1 MRDLVLVRKGMVAVA
16 LSALVGWGGGAVA
29 EAQQRPLVTED
40 PETIGEGRILIEAGA
55 DWMRDISFPVSGLR
69 GDLFAGP
76 MMGISVGIGRIAELQ
91 IDGGFYRRLRITER
105 RDAPLSPTLDFEG
118 DETATFE
125 DVTIGTKIRLMG
137 EGPGRPALGFR
148 FATKLPNVSNETGLG
163 YDTTDFYASFLM
175 AKTVESFRVVGNA
188 GIAVISDPAE
198 GARQDDL
205 MTLGLSIA
213 RAVTNSTEVVGEV
226 NGRLF
231 LGASDPAIGA
241 ENRGTMRFGGRYTR
255 GTVRLDAGVV
265 LGMTSRDPQIGFT
278 TGFTWVFDAF

>member
-1 MRDLVLVRKGMVAVA
+1 METATARRWMAAALLVMWVP
-16 LSALVGWGGGAVA
+16 GGAA
-29 EAQQRPLVTED
+29 LAQQRPLLTED
-40 PETIGEGRILIEAGA
+40 PETIGEGRILIESGF

-76 MMGISVGIGRIAELQ
+76 TMGISVGIGRIAELQ

-137 EGPGRPALGFR
+137 EGPARPALGFR

-163 YDTTDFYASFLM
+163 YDTTDFFASLLV

-205 MTLGLSIA
+205 ATFGLSIA
-213 RAVTNSTEVVGEV
+213 RAVTNSAELVGEV
-226 NGRLF
+226 NGRMF
-231 LGASDPAIGA
+231 FGASDPRVGA

-255 GTVRLDAGVV
+255 GTVRVDAGVI
-265 LGMTSRDPQIGFT
+265 LGMTSRDPQFGFT
-278 TGFTWVFDAF
+278 TGFTWVFDAFRIP